1 VVLRKRNWA
10 LPKGRTAFGGM
21 LVLLAGLSLAPA
33 ANAQANKATWFPG
46 FSTIVVDA
54 KTGEL
59 INAAKADE
67 LRHPASLAKVMTLY
81 LLFSELESGR
91 LRLNSP
97 IKISAEA
104 TAQPPSKLGLKVGQT
119 IEVEDAIK
127 ALVTR
132 SANDIAVAIA
142 EIIAGDEDSFAKLM
156 TRRARA
162 LGMTRTV
169 FKNASGLPDPEQVTT
184 AREMALLGLAIQE
197 RFPKY
202 YPYFSTRAFHWQGAA
217 IGNHNR
223 LLGTVDGVD
232 GIKTGYTSAS
242 GFNLIT
248 NVKRNNRHIV
258 AVVLGG
264 RTGAARDELMRDLVN
279 ENIKLASAGPRTTP
293 RFAEKA
299 APAVAQDTP
308 AVATPT
314 PVTTASVAPA
324 QPAPGSREPVR
335 RTTVQVVPV
344 DKDGA
349 RGTVRVKTASVLP
362 ISTMSP
368 GSVREAVTITPM
380 ALAPEG
386 KVVTFAPPPAPSSE
400 PVASAQDSPEIER
413 AKVVSALISEPKD
426 TSAPAPQSR
435 ASSAPI
441 PEPKVSMALMPEQT
455 PEPLAHMSAESTARG
470 AWYIQIGAYA
480 KEEQARERLADA
492 RVRAASILA
501 KSSPVAE
508 KWGKGKTEIYRA
520 RFAGFDEASAKRAC
534 ETLRKSDFACFAA
547 KN

>member
-1 VVLRKRNWA
+1 VVLRRGIWA
-10 LPKGRTAFGGM
+10 LPKGRTAFGSM
-21 LVLLAGLSLAPA
+21 LVLLATLSFAPA
-33 ANAQANKATWFPG
+33 ATAQANKSTWFPG

-59 INAAKADE
+59 IHAAKADE

-81 LLFSELESGR
+81 LLFSELEAGR

-97 IKISAEA
+97 IRISAEA
-104 TAQPPSKLGLKVGQT
+104 TAQPPSKLGLKPGQT

-156 TRRARA
+156 TRRARS

-202 YPYFSTRAFHWQGAA
+202 YPYFATRAFHWQGVA

-264 RTGAARDELMRDLVN
+264 RTGAARDELMRDLVS
-279 ENIKLASAGPRTTP
+279 ENIKLASTGPRTTP

-299 APAVAQDTP
+299 APAVASDTP
-308 AVATPT
+308 ATAAPT

-335 RTTVQVVPV
+335 RTPVQVVSIN
-344 DKDGA
+344 KDGE
-349 RGTVRVKTASVLP
+349 RTPTKVKTASVLP

-368 GSVREAVTITPM
+368 GSVREAITITPM

-386 KVVTFAPPPAPSSE
+386 KVVTFAPPPAPASE
-400 PVASAQDSPEIER
+400 PFASAQDSPEIER
-413 AKVVSALISEPKD
+413 AKVVSAMMPE
-426 TSAPAPQSR
+426 QR
-435 ASSAPI
+435 VSS
-441 PEPKVSMALMPEQT
+441 ALMPERT
-455 PEPLAHMSAESTARG
+455 PEPLAQISEEPASARG
-470 AWYIQIGAYA
+470 PWYIQIGAYA

-492 RVRAASILA
+492 RARAASILA
-501 KSSPVAE
+501 KSNPVAE
-508 KWGKGKTEIYRA
+508 KWGKGRTEIYRA

-534 ETLRKSDFACFAA
+534 ETLRKSEFACFAA

>member
-1 VVLRKRNWA
+1 VVLRRRDWA
-10 LPKGRTAFGGM
+10 LPKGRTAFGSM
-21 LVLLAGLSLAPA
+21 LVLLAGLSLVPAPA
-33 ANAQANKATWFPG
+33 GAQASKPTWFPG

-97 IKISAEA
+97 IKVSAEA
-104 TAQPPSKLGLKVGQT
+104 TAQPPSKLGLKPGQT
-119 IEVEDAIK
+119 IDVEDAIK
-127 ALVTR
+127 AIVTR

-184 AREMALLGLAIQE
+184 ARDMALLGLAIQE

-202 YPYFSTRAFHWQGAA
+202 YPYFATRSFHWHGAA

-264 RTGAARDELMRDLVN
+264 RTGAARDELMRDLVS
-279 ENIKLASAGPRTTP
+279 ENIKLASTGPRTAP
-293 RFAEKA
+293 RFAEKT
-299 APAVAQDTP
+299 APAVAPETP
-308 AVATPT
+308 ATATPS

-335 RTTVQVVPV
+335 RMPVQVVSIN
-344 DKDGA
+344 KDGERTPA
-349 RGTVRVKTASVLP
+349 KVKTASVLP

-368 GSVREAVTITPM
+368 GSVREAITITPM

-386 KVVTFAPPPAPSSE
+386 KVVTFAPPPAPASE
-400 PVASAQDSPEIER
+400 PFASAQDSPEIER
-413 AKVVSALISEPKD
+413 AKVVSALVPE
-426 TSAPAPQSR
+426 TTPQ
-435 ASSAPI
+435 
-441 PEPKVSMALMPEQT
+441 
-455 PEPLAHMSAESTARG
+455 PLAQISAEPDSARG
-470 AWYIQIGAYA
+470 PWYIQIGAYA

-492 RVRAASILA
+492 RARAAAILA
-501 KSSPVAE
+501 KSNPVAE
-508 KWGKGKTEIYRA
+508 KWGKGRTEIYRA